1 VAALVPDM
9 FCSFNLEKNHRNA
22 DNSTTTK
29 ATEKI
34 STHFGIFRIL
44 DILYVCLTEFK
55 NNQILI
61 DKISHGVL
69 VTTKLFS
76 G

>member
-1 VAALVPDM
+1 M

-22 DNSTTTK
+22 DNSTTAK
-29 ATEKI
+29 ATEKT
-34 STHFGIFRIL
+34 SSHFGIFRIL
-44 DILYVCLTEFK
+44 DIFYVCLTEFK
-55 NNQILI
+55 NNQILL
-61 DKISHGVL
+61 DKISHRFL